1 MSLLH
6 PSQVSGKPISHQPA
20 PNRQAQQ
27 ERRVLA
33 ATRISQGEQPSQVA
47 ASLGMSRAWAYQC
60 YAALQKH
67 GPTSLSASS
76 GGGRPCKLTPMQQDQ
91 IFGCLNGKRPDQC
104 DLAGSLWTQQRVQQL
119 VYKRLGVTLSIL
131 TVAKLLSRL
140 GLSHA
145 KPGHQMPMSVNLG
158 SPHGQ
163 PTVLPA
169 LAEQARAKGAD
180 LLLGNLHACGQ
191 TSSQQFWAVN
201 LKGAFWFSTCPGD
214 CSAAQFV
221 TMMKRLMRGRNRPV
235 CLLLGP
241 GRWDT
246 DPLVQNYLK
255 TTRGRLTL
263 HCRSEPVDSHVST
276 RCAALSRSAAP
287 PMMRQP
293 GIHAYSAS

>member
-1 MSLLH
+1 MSPLH
-6 PSQVSGKPISHQPA
+6 PSLASGKPNSHHPT
-20 PNRQAQQ
+20 PTRQAQQ

-33 ATRISQGEQPSQVA
+33 ATRINLGENPSQVA

-60 YAALQKH
+60 YAALRKH
-67 GPTSLSASS
+67 GVASLSASS

-119 VYKRLGVTLSIL
+119 VYTRLGVTLSIL

-145 KPGHQMPMSVNLG
+145 KPDHQMPMSVNLG
-158 SPHGQ
+158 SPHRQ
-163 PTVLPA
+163 PTALPA

-180 LLLGNLHACGQ
+180 LLFGNLHACAR

-201 LKGAFWFSTCPGD
+201 PNGAFWFNTCPSD
-214 CSAAQFV
+214 CGVAQFV
-221 TMMKRLMRGRNRPV
+221 TILKRLMRGRNRPV

-241 GRWDT
+241 GHWHT
-246 DPLVQNYLK
+246 DPQVQNYLK

-263 HCRSEPVDSHVST
+263 RCSSEPGAPLAST
-276 RCAALSRSAAP
+276 HGTSLNQPTASQV
-287 PMMRQP
+287 MRQP